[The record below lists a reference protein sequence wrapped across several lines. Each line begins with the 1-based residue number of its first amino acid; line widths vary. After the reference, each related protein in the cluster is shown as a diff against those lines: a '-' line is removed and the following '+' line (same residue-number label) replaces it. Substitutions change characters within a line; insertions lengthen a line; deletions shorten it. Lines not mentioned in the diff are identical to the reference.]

1 MFQKKPQD
9 ISITNKVDLNVLH
22 YIVIFNDDEISI
34 EMLRTLDSKQLNK
47 NIINQQDNNYK
58 HAPLHLVAIWNKH
71 KAIRWLCEHGA
82 NASLKDVAG
91 RRPYEYSDEE
101 TRRIIL
107 QYKTRSIILQ
117 YKT

>member
-58 HAPLHLVAIWNKH
+58 QTPLHLAAIWNKH
-71 KAIRWLCEHGA
+71 KSIRWLCEHGA
-82 NASLKDVAG
+82 DASLKDDDG
-91 RRPYEYSDEE
+91 PYEYCNEE
-101 TRRIIL
+101 TIICL
-107 QYKTRSIILQ
+107 LYTSPSPRDRG
-117 YKT
+117 